1 MLYAYDLHIHSC
13 LSPCGSLDMTPNNIV
28 NMSMIKGLD
37 IIAVTDH
44 NACDHVRTVYELGQQ
59 LGLLVLPGMEVQT
72 KEEVHILCYFESV
85 EDIESFD
92 MALMPY
98 KTKIPNNIKV
108 FGQQSVLDAEDNF
121 VREVENALILSLDLG
136 LEELQDLVLRHHGI
150 IVPAH
155 INKAANSLLVQLGFI
170 PNELNFGT
178 IEVYQKTML
187 DEKIA
192 DQYQKVFNSDAHYLE
207 HISEAEHHIELP
219 EKTCR
224 ALIQYLSGKG

>member
-28 NMSMIKGLD
+28 NMSKIKGLD

-72 KEEVHILCYFESV
+72 KKKYTFYVISKAS

-98 KTKIPNNIKV
+98 KTKMPNNIKV

-121 VREVENALILSLDLG
+121 VRGRERFDSIVGFRFGRTPRFGPSPSW
-136 LEELQDLVLRHHGI
+136 HHR
-150 IVPAH
+150 PR
-155 INKAANSLLVQLGFI
+155 
-170 PNELNFGT
+170 T
-178 IEVYQKTML
+178 Y
-187 DEKIA
+187 
-192 DQYQKVFNSDAHYLE
+192 
-207 HISEAEHHIELP
+207 
-219 EKTCR
+219 
-224 ALIQYLSGKG
+224 